1 MKLTNK
7 TARQD
12 YGETWVGRKKK
23 YEVRIYYSC
32 HPMRKENPHWYYT
45 LSKDDYSYNSLW
57 DDLRYE
63 SKEDCTSAAENKV
76 DELVKMVIEVQF
88 YQESR
93 YIMKDVDC
101 GINIVLEDGIYDI
114 TDKISGFSL
123 HSGTN
128 EEGIIALLEENSE
141 KIYNVEE
148 DKCCWIYQY
157 SRRTI
162 EDFVMLNK
170 IHNYG
175 DDFTRFLD
183 ELLQTNSKVFYI
195 DIC

>member
-1 MKLTNK
+1 
-7 TARQD
+7 
-12 YGETWVGRKKK
+12 
-23 YEVRIYYSC
+23 
-32 HPMRKENPHWYYT
+32 
-45 LSKDDYSYNSLW
+45 
-57 DDLRYE
+57 
-63 SKEDCTSAAENKV
+63 
-76 DELVKMVIEVQF
+76 
-88 YQESR
+88 
-93 YIMKDVDC
+93 MKDIDC
-101 GINIVLEDGIYDI
+101 GINIGLEDGIYDI

-128 EEGIIALLEENSE
+128 EEGIIALLEENNE

-157 SRRTI
+157 SRKTI

-195 DIC
+195 DICW